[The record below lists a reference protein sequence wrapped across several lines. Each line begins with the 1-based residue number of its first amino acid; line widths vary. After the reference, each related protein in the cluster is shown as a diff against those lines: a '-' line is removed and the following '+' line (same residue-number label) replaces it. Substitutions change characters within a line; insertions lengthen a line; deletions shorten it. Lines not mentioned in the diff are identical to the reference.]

1 MQEVIYNYYTDHYG
15 GRVIPENEFSYVI
28 KKAEMY
34 LHSFTF
40 NQLEGQPYDNIVK
53 NCLCDMAE
61 AIYKVEKQ
69 GDESIKKS
77 ESTDGY
83 SVSYVTE
90 IADGQNPQI
99 IEVFV
104 TLEKEEYMIIDS
116 RDYTVQKYLV
126 NGTVQNLFHD
136 RALGKSIFEQLP
148 SGLLKINWS
157 GEFGFDLTLF
167 LERRE
172 AKW

>member
-1 MQEVIYNYYTDHYG
+1 MQEMAYNYYTDHYG
-15 GRVIPENEFSYVI
+15 GCMIPENEISYVI

-90 IADGQNPQI
+90 IADGQNPQ
-99 IEVFV
+99 EV
-104 TLEKEEYMIIDS
+104 LRKKLYGIAEC
-116 RDYTVQKYLV
+116 YLM
-126 NGTVQNLFHD
+126 NTGFLY
-136 RALGKSIFEQLP
+136 LGVE
-148 SGLLKINWS
+148 
-157 GEFGFDLTLF
+157 
-167 LERRE
+167 
-172 AKW
+172 

>member
-83 SVSYVTE
+83 SVSYVVEYSKT
-90 IADGQNPQI
+90 IHLKRTGRRTPPQVYMLRCLQI
-99 IEVFV
+99 RP
-104 TLEKEEYMIIDS
+104 EKYCRGSSQTAQTHTKKVI
-116 RDYTVQKYLV
+116 
-126 NGTVQNLFHD
+126 G
-136 RALGKSIFEQLP
+136 
-148 SGLLKINWS
+148 
-157 GEFGFDLTLF
+157 
-167 LERRE
+167 
-172 AKW
+172 

>member
-1 MQEVIYNYYTDHYG
+1 MQEVVYNYYTDHYG
-15 GRVIPENEFSYVI
+15 GCMIPENEISYVI

-90 IADGQNPQI
+90 IADGQNPQ
-99 IEVFV
+99 EV
-104 TLEKEEYMIIDS
+104 LRKKLYGIAEC
-116 RDYTVQKYLV
+116 YLM
-126 NGTVQNLFHD
+126 NTRFLY
-136 RALGKSIFEQLP
+136 LGVE
-148 SGLLKINWS
+148 
-157 GEFGFDLTLF
+157 
-167 LERRE
+167 
-172 AKW
+172 

>member
-1 MQEVIYNYYTDHYG
+1 MGDRMQEAIYNYYTDHYG

-61 AIYKVEKQ
+61 AIYKVEKR

-90 IADGQNPQI
+90 IADGQNPQ
-99 IEVFV
+99 EV
-104 TLEKEEYMIIDS
+104 LRKKLYGIAEC
-116 RDYTVQKYLV
+116 YLM
-126 NGTVQNLFHD
+126 NTGFLY
-136 RALGKSIFEQLP
+136 LGVE
-148 SGLLKINWS
+148 
-157 GEFGFDLTLF
+157 
-167 LERRE
+167 
-172 AKW
+172 